1 MKNALKYYKYDQ
13 FNLELT
19 NLYWKNGK
27 ISRKKLKK
35 IINKYTKMKF
45 DYEHNT
51 TQQKTTHKTATL
63 IEV

>member
-1 MKNALKYYKYDQ
+1 MKNEYYKYVQ

-19 NLYWKNGK
+19 NLYWKNG
-27 ISRKKLKK
+27 K